1 MFKLGIC
8 CLLSELLWW
17 RFCCWSWKAN
27 IFFLILCAKV
37 GQGCWTLLNCC
48 WKTVYSES
56 RQISFDNDSESAAS
70 EARLKSNSCFLC
82 VLPKASII
90 QSCPCKF
97 HLKFKENYKR
107 IQIKIK
113 YLDFDIFHA
122 QFTHCTSHFCL
133 VAVAKPTRTFGILI
147 FQ

>member
-1 MFKLGIC
+1 MGGGGKEPRVQTRDMPPIVRIIMTTI
-8 CLLSELLWW
+8 LLLILKGN
-17 RFCCWSWKAN
+17 FF
-27 IFFLILCAKV
+27 FFLILCAKV

-56 RQISFDNDSESAAS
+56 RQISLDNDSESVAS

-97 HLKFKENYKR
+97 HLNFKENYKR

-113 YLDFDIFHA
+113 YLDFDIFRA
-122 QFTHCTSHFCL
+122 QFTHCTSHFCP
-133 VAVAKPTRTFGILI
+133 VARG
-147 FQ
+147 